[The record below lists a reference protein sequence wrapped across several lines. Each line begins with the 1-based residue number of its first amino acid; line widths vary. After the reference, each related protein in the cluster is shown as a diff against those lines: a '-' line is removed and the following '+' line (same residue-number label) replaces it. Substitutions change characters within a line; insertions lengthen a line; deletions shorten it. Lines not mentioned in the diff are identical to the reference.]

1 MEGHCGSNARWK
13 FSGGRGISRN
23 RSIFNRSNKKLV
35 EINLV
40 VMKIEITKIDVKAVD
55 ERGALHY
62 FSTDRSGEF
71 LLVYRNKGSISGQHY
86 HKGGS
91 ANKNPEDMLLVQGSL
106 ILHWK
111 EMEGFKNN
119 GIENAELESG
129 EVEVIAPARVL
140 IPAGIWHQVT
150 AQTDIVFIE
159 LNSLADGSEDTYR
172 L

>member
-1 MEGHCGSNARWK
+1 
-13 FSGGRGISRN
+13 
-23 RSIFNRSNKKLV
+23 
-35 EINLV
+35 
-40 VMKIEITKIDVKAVD
+40 MKIEITKIDVKAVD

-86 HKGGS
+86 HKGIS

-106 ILHWK
+106 LLQWK
-111 EMEGFKNN
+111 EIEGT
-119 GIENAELESG
+119 ENG
-129 EVEVIAPARVL
+129 EVEVVAPARVL
-140 IPAGIWHQVT
+140 IPAGLWHQVT

>member
-1 MEGHCGSNARWK
+1 
-13 FSGGRGISRN
+13 
-23 RSIFNRSNKKLV
+23 
-35 EINLV
+35 
-40 VMKIEITKIDVKAVD
+40 MKIEITKIDLKAVD

-86 HKGGS
+86 HKGIS

-106 ILHWK
+106 LLQWK
-111 EMEGFKNN
+111 EIEGT
-119 GIENAELESG
+119 ENG
-129 EVEVIAPARVL
+129 EVEVVAPARVL

-150 AQTDIVFIE
+150 AQPDIVFIE

>member
-1 MEGHCGSNARWK
+1 
-13 FSGGRGISRN
+13 
-23 RSIFNRSNKKLV
+23 
-35 EINLV
+35 
-40 VMKIEITKIDVKAVD
+40 MKIEITKIDLKAVD

-86 HKGGS
+86 HKGIS

-106 ILHWK
+106 LLQWK
-111 EMEGFKNN
+111 EIEGT
-119 GIENAELESG
+119 ENG

-140 IPAGIWHQVT
+140 IPAGIWHQTT

-159 LNSLADGSEDTYR
+159 LNSLVDGSEDTYR

>member
-1 MEGHCGSNARWK
+1 
-13 FSGGRGISRN
+13 
-23 RSIFNRSNKKLV
+23 
-35 EINLV
+35 
-40 VMKIEITKIDVKAVD
+40 MKIEITKIDVKAID

-86 HKGGS
+86 HKGNS
-91 ANKNPEDMLLVQGSL
+91 AYKNPEDMLLVQGSL
-106 ILHWK
+106 LLQWK
-111 EMEGFKNN
+111 EIEGT
-119 GIENAELESG
+119 ENG